1 MEWLTPADETAAAE
15 AVRWAAARREGL
27 EIRGH
32 GTKATVGSPVQAAF
46 GLTLAG
52 LSGITAYDPAELV
65 LTAAAG
71 TPLAEIRAA
80 LSAAG
85 QHLPFEPPDLSALLG
100 RDGDGTLGGLVS
112 AGLSGARRPF
122 AGACRDHVLG
132 VRGIGGGGEPFRAGG
147 QVVKNVTGFDLSKL
161 LCGAWG
167 TLAVLTEIS
176 LKVLP
181 APETQATL
189 LLEGLD
195 DTRALSL
202 LGQALRSP
210 ADVSGAVHVSGGDTA
225 LRLDGPPE
233 SVRWRGQGLR
243 DLLGLPVRLLDAAA
257 SRDWWQRW
265 QRLEPLAA
273 GPETHVWK
281 LSLVPTQAVAVA
293 GLLRQADPA
302 LRAVY
307 DWGGGLLW
315 VALSPTVEAARIRQ
329 AVPPGGGHATL
340 IRAPL
345 AVRAAGGVF
354 APEAPAVAALSRR
367 LKDSFDPAGIFNP
380 GRMA

>member
-15 AVRWAAARREGL
+15 SVRWAAARREPL
-27 EIRGH
+27 EIRGR
-32 GTKATVGSPVQAAF
+32 GTKAAVGAPVQAAF
-46 GLTLAG
+46 GLSLAG
-52 LSGITAYDPAELV
+52 LRGITAYDPAELV

-80 LSAAG
+80 LTAAG
-85 QHLPFEPPDLSALLG
+85 QHLPFEPTDLSGLLG
-100 RDGDGTLGGLVS
+100 TAEEGTLGGLVS

-132 VRGIGGGGEPFRAGG
+132 VRGIGGGGVPFRAGG
-147 QVVKNVTGFDLSKL
+147 QVVKNVTGFDLAKL

-181 APETQATL
+181 APEAETTL
-189 LLEGLD
+189 LLDGLD
-195 DTRALSL
+195 DARALSL

-210 ADVSGAVHVSGGDTA
+210 ADVSGAVHVSGGDTV
-225 LRLDGPPE
+225 LRLEGPPE
-233 SVRWRGQGLR
+233 SVRWRVQGLR
-243 DLLGLPVRLLDAAA
+243 DLLGLPLRLLEGEA
-257 SRDWWQRW
+257 SRIWWAGWR
-265 QRLEPLAA
+265 RLEPLAA
-273 GPETHVWK
+273 GPDHAVWK
-281 LSLVPTQAVAVA
+281 LSLVPTQAAAVA
-293 GLLRQADPA
+293 GLLRQVDPA

-315 VALSPTVEAARIRQ
+315 VAVAPTVEAPRIRQ

-340 IRAPL
+340 IRAAQ

-354 APEAPAVAALSRR
+354 PPESPAVAALSRR
-367 LKDSFDPAGIFNP
+367 LKDSLDPAGIFNP